1 MEFASSFLVP
11 ALRALAR
18 NKMRSGLTMLGIII
32 GVGAVIAT
40 VAIGQGAGAQMQSNI
55 ASLGSNMLMVFP
67 GSVNRGGLQVGMG
80 QTKTLTVEDEKAIL
94 KDCPSIAA
102 AAGGVQTS
110 TQLVWNINNWF
121 SQVIGTEPSYFQVRS
136 WEIAEGAPFTQED
149 LERAA
154 NVAVIG
160 ETTRRKLF
168 GAVEPVGQ
176 TIRVKN
182 LPFRVVGVLVGKG
195 SSGFGQDQDDVVLV
209 PVTTAQK
216 KLVGITWLQWI
227 YVSATTQEASSRA
240 QTEIT
245 ALLRD
250 RHRIQPD
257 TDDDFSVRS
266 MAEFANT
273 AKQIS
278 ATITLLLGSVASV
291 ALLVGGIGI
300 MNIMLVS
307 VTERTREI
315 GIRIAIGATEQDVQR
330 QFLIEA
336 VVLSVV
342 GGLAGI
348 AFGEFASFIIDHLL
362 DWEFAVSPLAI
373 SVAVVFSAGI
383 GIVFGFYPARRASQ
397 LNPIEALR
405 YE

>member
-40 VAIGQGAGAQMQSNI
+40 VAIGQGAGAQMQNNI

-80 QTKTLTVEDEKAIL
+80 QTKTLVAEDEKAIL
-94 KDCPSIAA
+94 RDCPSIAA

-121 SQVIGTEPSYFQVRS
+121 SQVIGTEPSYFKVRS
-136 WEIAEGAPFTQED
+136 WQIAEGEPFTQDD

-182 LPFRVVGVLVGKG
+182 LPFRVVGVLASKG
-195 SSGFGQDQDDVVLV
+195 SSGFGQDQDDIVVV
-209 PVTTAQK
+209 PVTSAQK
-216 KLVGITWLQWI
+216 KLVGITWLHWI

-240 QTEIT
+240 QAEIT

-278 ATITLLLGSVASV
+278 ATITLLLSSVASV

-315 GIRIAIGATEQDVQR
+315 GIRIAIGATELDVQR

-336 VVLSVV
+336 VVLSVA
-342 GGLAGI
+342 GGFAGI
-348 AFGEFASFIIDHLL
+348 AFGEFASLVIDRFLGW
-362 DWEFAVSPLAI
+362 DFAVSPLAI

-383 GIVFGFYPARRASQ
+383 GIVFGFYPARRASR

>member
-1 MEFASSFLVP
+1 MEFSSSFLVP

-40 VAIGQGAGAQMQSNI
+40 VAIGQGAGAQMQNNI
-55 ASLGSNMLMVFP
+55 ASLGSNMLMIFP

-80 QTKTLTVEDEKAIL
+80 QTKTLISEDEKAIL
-94 KDCPSIAA
+94 RDCPSVAA
-102 AAGGVQTS
+102 VAGGVQTS

-121 SQVIGTEPSYFQVRS
+121 SQVTGTEPSYFKVRS
-136 WEIAEGAPFTQED
+136 WDIAEGASFTQED
-149 LERAA
+149 VERAA

-176 TIRVKN
+176 TLRIKN
-182 LPFRVVGVLVGKG
+182 LPFVVVGVLAAKG
-195 SSGFGQDQDDVVLV
+195 SSGFGQDQDDLVVV
-209 PVTTAQK
+209 PVSTAQK

-227 YVSATTQEASSRA
+227 FASASSQENSTRA
-240 QTEIT
+240 ETEIT

-291 ALLVGGIGI
+291 ALVVGGIGI

-315 GIRIAIGATEQDVQR
+315 GIRIAIGATELDVQL

-336 VVLSVV
+336 VVLSVL

-348 AFGEFASFIIDHLL
+348 AFGEFASFLIDHFLE
-362 DWEFAVSPLAI
+362 WEFTVSPLAI